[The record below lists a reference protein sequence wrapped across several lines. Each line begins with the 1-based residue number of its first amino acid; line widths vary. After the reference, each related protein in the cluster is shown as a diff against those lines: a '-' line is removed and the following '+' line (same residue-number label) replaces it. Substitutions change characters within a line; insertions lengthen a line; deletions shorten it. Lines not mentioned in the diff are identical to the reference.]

1 MNSERHIMSTF
12 DKSNFPTSDLP
23 LDADLQGETD
33 RLLDEVLLT
42 LKLERAVIFVKVDSA
57 WRVASAHEVPTED
70 FWNLAPISLG
80 VLESAVVGGKVVHLV
95 DAGTSDEF
103 GSRDSVIITGIRSV
117 ACAPFKDSEGDVRAL
132 LYADNRLE
140 KGAFSKADVETLQE
154 LAQELGR
161 RLYD

>member
-1 MNSERHIMSTF
+1 MNRLTTLMSTF
-12 DKSNFPTSDLP
+12 DNGNFATSDLP
-23 LDADLQGETD
+23 LSDDLQAETD

-42 LKLERAVIFVKVDSA
+42 LKLERALILVKVDSA

-80 VLESAVVGGKVVHLV
+80 VLESAVAGGKVVHLV

-103 GSRDSVIITGIRSV
+103 GSRDSVILTGIRSV
-117 ACAPFKDSEGDVRAL
+117 ACAPFQNSQGEVRAL

-140 KGAFSKADVETLQE
+140 KGAFSKDDVETLQE
-154 LAQELGR
+154 LAQEMGR
-161 RLYD
+161 FFE